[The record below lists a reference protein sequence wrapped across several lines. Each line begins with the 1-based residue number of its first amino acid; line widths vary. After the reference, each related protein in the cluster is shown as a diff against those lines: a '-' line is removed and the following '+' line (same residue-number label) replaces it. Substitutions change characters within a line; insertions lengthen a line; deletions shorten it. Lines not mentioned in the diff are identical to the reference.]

1 MNYDTNEIL
10 ELPSRPN
17 VKTSVDSD
25 GNVVTCWAGET
36 SCESS
41 EEIIYDRGFGG

>member
-1 MNYDTNEIL
+1 MSYDTNEIL

-17 VKTSVDSD
+17 VKTSVDAS
-25 GNVVTCWAGET
+25 GNTVTCWADSS

-41 EEIIYDRGFGG
+41 DDVTYDRGFGG